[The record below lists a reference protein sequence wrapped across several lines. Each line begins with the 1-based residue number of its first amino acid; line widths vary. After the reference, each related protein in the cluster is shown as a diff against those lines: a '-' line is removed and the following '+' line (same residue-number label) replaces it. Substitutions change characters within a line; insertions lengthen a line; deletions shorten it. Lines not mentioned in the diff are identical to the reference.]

1 MQAVCRHL
9 GLHRSTFYHQRRN
22 RLIRHDDEDSILA
35 AILKERHLHPRIGTR
50 KLRYLLS
57 QQGIA
62 VGRDR
67 LFRLL
72 RSHDLLI
79 LRKRR
84 GTVTT
89 DSRHGFR
96 TYRNE
101 LVLANITG
109 PHQGWVNDIT
119 YIRVGRSFAYLSL
132 ITDVFSR
139 KVIGYYLSPNLSH
152 IGVRKALQKALRQ
165 LPPGCLPIH
174 HSDRGIQYCCHAYTE
189 DLIRFGAII
198 SMTEVNHCYENAIAE
213 RLNGIL
219 KYEYGLNADFAR
231 FAEAAHAVSE
241 AIRLYNE
248 RRPHLALGMQT
259 PSAVHSRHVA
269 A

>member
-1 MQAVCRHL
+1 
-9 GLHRSTFYHQRRN
+9 LHRSTFYHQRRS
-22 RLIRHDDEDSILA
+22 RLVRHDDDEEILA
-35 AILKERHLHPRIGTR
+35 AILKERHLHPRMGTQ
-50 KLRYLLS
+50 KLRYLLGV
-57 QQGIA
+57 QGIR

-89 DSRHGFR
+89 DSRHGLR

-101 LVLANITG
+101 LVLAHITG

-119 YIRVGRSFAYLSL
+119 YLHVGRSFAYLSL

-139 KVIGYYLSPNLSH
+139 KVIGFYLSPNLSH
-152 IGVRKALQKALRQ
+152 EGVRKALGQAWRQ
-165 LPPGCLPIH
+165 LPPGCRPIH
-174 HSDRGIQYCCHAYTE
+174 HSDRGIQYCCHAYTQE
-189 DLIRFGAII
+189 LLRHGAII
-198 SMTEVNHCYENAIAE
+198 SMTEVHHCYENAVAE

-219 KYEYGLNADFAR
+219 KHEYGLNAHFATYQ
-231 FAEAAHAVSE
+231 EAVRAVRE

-248 RRPHLALGMQT
+248 RRLHLALGMQT
-259 PSAVHSRHVA
+259 PSAVHQRPVA